1 MGLTITCSSAV
12 SEDPGVLVGNKLSIL
27 HHNV

>member
-1 MGLTITCSSAV
+1 MGTITCSSAV